1 MDEMAEPILIYST
14 FGDRANAEAVA
25 RMIVEQRLGACV
37 NLLPGVKSYFFWE
50 GQMQVDDEIVLL
62 VKSVKE
68 QEAALINFITAHH
81 GYQEPAVMVLP
92 ISGGAAG
99 VLEWDRGQ
107 VG

>member
-50 GQMQVDDEIVLL
+50 GQML
-62 VKSVKE
+62 
-68 QEAALINFITAHH
+68 
-81 GYQEPAVMVLP
+81 
-92 ISGGAAG
+92 
-99 VLEWDRGQ
+99 
-107 VG
+107 